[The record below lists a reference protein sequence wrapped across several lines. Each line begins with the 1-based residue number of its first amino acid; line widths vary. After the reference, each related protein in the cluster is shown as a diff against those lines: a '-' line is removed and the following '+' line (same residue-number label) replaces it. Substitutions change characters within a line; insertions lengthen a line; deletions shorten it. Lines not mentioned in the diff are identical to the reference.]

1 MGCSTPSVI
10 AKPVLSLNFVG
21 IVIIVLPVN
30 TEGFSNF
37 PFGFGMTTASTSSI
51 IGFLGF

>member
-10 AKPVLSLNFVG
+10 AKSVLSLNFVG
-21 IVIIVLPVN
+21 IGIIVLSVD

-37 PFGFGMTTASTSSI
+37 PFGFGMTTAGTSSI